1 MKMEMLLFVAVIII
15 IQVVNC
21 AVPSRTESAVE
32 TTDSSQC
39 RVSSKDL
46 LAAAESAARGVVQ
59 GICNPSME
67 HIIIYNELNS
77 KLVKNEE
84 LHDWDLKFRK

>member
-1 MKMEMLLFVAVIII
+1 MKMEMLLFVAII

-21 AVPSRTESAVE
+21 AVPSSRTESSAVE

-67 HIIIYNELNS
+67 L
-77 KLVKNEE
+77 
-84 LHDWDLKFRK
+84 

>member
-1 MKMEMLLFVAVIII
+1 MLLFVAIII

-21 AVPSRTESAVE
+21 AVPRTESSAVE

-67 HIIIYNELNS
+67 LHEHFIIYNELS
-77 KLVKNEE
+77 VIYIS
-84 LHDWDLKFRK
+84 